1 MLFCPTCSN
10 MLLLEETTQSAA
22 SKNNSKLRF
31 YCKTCPYIMQVEEK
45 FTHKMDIE
53 KKQPEG
59 FIHSTG
65 HGLGLEIHE
74 APRVSSGEDLL
85 RDHQVITVE
94 PGLYYPRL
102 GGIRIEDTILVT
114 KQGYKN
120 LTNFPKFFEI

>member
-53 KKQPEG
+53 KKQPED
-59 FIHSTG
+59 
-65 HGLGLEIHE
+65 
-74 APRVSSGEDLL
+74 V
-85 RDHQVITVE
+85 
-94 PGLYYPRL
+94 L
-102 GGIRIEDTILVT
+102 GGKEAFD
-114 KQGYKN
+114 N
-120 LTNFPKFFEI
+120 SP